1 MVSAT
6 LAVSLVL
13 IIFKSIIPL
22 CKLGTIS
29 GLIYIRKVNSKIF
42 CDDYVWDTVRGGPVP
57 TTKIVV
63 EMLVGVWYTDNK
75 KEICGGVLPYGSAAD
90 GSGYTAAV
98 R

>member
-1 MVSAT
+1 MW
-6 LAVSLVL
+6 
-13 IIFKSIIPL
+13 
-22 CKLGTIS
+22 GTA
-29 GLIYIRKVNSKIF
+29 RE
-42 CDDYVWDTVRGGPVP
+42 GPVP

-75 KEICGGVLPYGSAAD
+75 KEICGGVLSYGSAAD